1 MKKIIISAVI
11 IALVC
16 FGSNIIAQ
24 QAVVTGG
31 NFHQNSQGSITW
43 GLGEAVI
50 ETFKQDNII
59 VTQGFQQS
67 KLTVTSIYDVPES
80 EFSIV
85 AFPNP
90 ANDFVYLKI
99 ESSEFE
105 GVQFVVYDINGRMLI
120 RQHFSSEL
128 EKISFSD
135 LRSGVYF
142 IKVIH
147 KEKELKNFKIIKK

>member
-1 MKKIIISAVI
+1 MRKIIIL
-11 IALVC
+11 IALTSFVC

-31 NFHQNSQGSITW
+31 NFHQNSQGSISW
-43 GLGEAVI
+43 GLGETVI

-67 KLTVTSIYDVPES
+67 KLTITSIDNPDS
-80 EFSIV
+80 EFNII

-90 ANDFVYLKI
+90 ANDFVYLRI
-99 ESSEFE
+99 ESSELE
-105 GVQFVVYDINGRMLI
+105 GVHYAVYDINGRMLTK
-120 RQHFSSEL
+120 QNFSSDL
-128 EKISFSD
+128 EKISFVD
-135 LRSGVYF
+135 LKSGLYF